1 MYRLTNTTQHYAWG
15 SPSAISELLGREPSG
30 QPEAEL
36 WMGAHPTA
44 PSRIDGGEATL
55 LDFVSADPVGML
67 GPQVAARFKNR
78 LPFLLKVLSAAK
90 ALSIQT
96 HPTRAQAEAGYAAE
110 QERGLPA
117 GDPDRNYADDW
128 PKPEILMALTAFEAL
143 AGCRS
148 AEDAERVLA
157 AVVALGAQ
165 ALEPVRAEL
174 ADKPEPATVAAAIG
188 RLLEWPADTRGELV
202 ASVVEACRA
211 GADKGGESA
220 ELSAGELAE
229 DLAEDFAAVLRVAE
243 DFPGD
248 IGLVA
253 MLLMKRVVLEP
264 GEAIFLEAGG
274 LHAYLRG
281 TGVELLAN
289 SDNVLRAGLTPK
301 HIDVAELLRVMDASV
316 PVPVRHGTAIGVG
329 VVEFDTPAPEF
340 RLYHATLDTKTTLRA
355 ELPGTGPRIVLALSG
370 EVELRGTRGAL
381 TLTQG
386 ESCFVPAREGRVEVS
401 GLADLVVAAPG
412 V

>member
-15 SPSAISELLGREPSG
+15 SPSAISDLLGREPDG
-30 QPEAEL
+30 RPEAEL
-36 WMGAHPTA
+36 WMGAHPSA

-55 LDFVSADPVGML
+55 LDFVSADPIGML
-67 GPQVAARFKNR
+67 GPQIAARFKNR

-110 QERGLPA
+110 QERGLAP
-117 GDPDRNYADDW
+117 GDPNRNYVDDW
-128 PKPEILMALTAFEAL
+128 PKPEILMALTDFEAL
-143 AGCRS
+143 AGCRD
-148 AEDAERVLA
+148 AEDAASVLA
-157 AVVALGAQ
+157 VLVELGAKELDPIRA
-165 ALEPVRAEL
+165 ALTER
-174 ADKPEPATVAAAIG
+174 PEPATVAAAIG
-188 RLLEWPADTRGELV
+188 RLLEWPEGDRGRLV
-202 ASVVEACRA
+202 ADVVDAA
-211 GADKGGESA
+211 ALGAQNASLHAD
-220 ELSAGELAE
+220 
-229 DLAEDFAAVLRVAE
+229 DFAAMLRVAR

-253 MLLMKRVVLEP
+253 MLLMKRVVLKP

-274 LHAYLRG
+274 LHAYLEG

-301 HIDVAELLRVMDASV
+301 HIDVAELLRVMDASL
-316 PVPVRHGTAIGVG
+316 PVPVRRGKALGAGVE
-329 VVEFDTPAPEF
+329 EFETPAPEF
-340 RLYHATLDTKTTLRA
+340 RLYHVVLDTKTTLRTT
-355 ELPGTGPRIVLALSG
+355 LPGTGPRIVLALSG
-370 EVELRGTRGAL
+370 EVELRGNRGSM

-386 ESCFVPAREGRVEVS
+386 ESCFVAAREGTVEVS
-401 GLADLVVAAPG
+401 GLAEMVVAAPG

>member
-15 SPSAISELLGREPSG
+15 SPSAISDLLGREPSG
-30 QPEAEL
+30 LPEAEL

-44 PSRIDGGEATL
+44 PSRVDGGEATL
-55 LDFVSADPVGML
+55 LDFVSADPIGML

-96 HPTRAQAEAGYAAE
+96 HPTREQAEAGYAAE
-110 QERGLPA
+110 QARGLAA
-117 GDPDRNYADDW
+117 GDPNRNYADDW
-128 PKPEILMALTAFEAL
+128 PKPEILMALTDFEAL

-157 AVVALGAQ
+157 ELVSLGVE
-165 ALEPVRAEL
+165 ALEPVRASL
-174 ADKPEPATVAAAIG
+174 AAAPEPTAVAEAIG
-188 RLLEWPADTRGELV
+188 RLLEWSADTRGVLV
-202 ASVVEACRA
+202 AGVVGACRA
-211 GADKGGESA
+211 GAGKGGEF
-220 ELSAGELAE
+220 
-229 DLAEDFAAVLRVAE
+229 AEDFAAVSRVAE

-248 IGLVA
+248 VGLVA
-253 MLLMKRVVLEP
+253 MLLMERVVLAP

-316 PVPVRHGTAIGVG
+316 PVPVRHGTAVATG

-340 RLYHATLDTKTTLRA
+340 RLYHATLDTGTTLRV
-355 ELPGTGPRIVLALSG
+355 EVPGTGPRIVLALSG
-370 EVELRGTRGAL
+370 EVELRGTRGTV

-386 ESCFVPAREGRVEVS
+386 ESCFVPAREGRVEAS
-401 GLADLVVAAPG
+401 GIADLVVAAPG

>member
-15 SPSAISELLGREPSG
+15 SSSAISDLLGREPSG

-78 LPFLLKVLSAAK
+78 LPFLLKVLSSAK

-117 GDPDRNYADDW
+117 GDPTRNYADDW
-128 PKPEILMALTAFEAL
+128 PKPEILMALTPFEAL
-143 AGCRS
+143 AGCRTP
-148 AEDAERVLA
+148 EDAEHVLA
-157 AVVALGAQ
+157 TLAEYGAVALDP
-165 ALEPVRAEL
+165 LRAEL
-174 ADKPEPATVAAAIG
+174 AAKPEPATVAAAIG
-188 RLLEWPADTRGELV
+188 RLLEWPAQTRGELV
-202 ASVVEACRA
+202 ADVVEACRI
-211 GADKGGESA
+211 GAEKLEKAQRDDE
-220 ELSAGELAE
+220 
-229 DLAEDFAAVLRVAE
+229 LAEDFATVLRVSE

-253 MLLMKRVVLEP
+253 MLLMKRVVLKP
-264 GEAIFLEAGG
+264 GEAVFLEAGG
-274 LHAYLRG
+274 LHAYLQG
-281 TGVELLAN
+281 TGIELLAN

-301 HIDVAELLRVMDASV
+301 HIDVPELLRVMDASL
-316 PVPVRHGTAIGVG
+316 PVPIRHGKPIATGVQ
-329 VVEFDTPAPEF
+329 EFDTPAPEF
-340 RLYHATLDTKTTLRA
+340 RLYHATLDTSTTLRV
-355 ELPGTGPRIVLALSG
+355 EIPGTGPRIVLALSG
-370 EVELRGTRGAL
+370 EVELRGTRGTL

-386 ESCFVPAREGRVEVS
+386 ESCFVPAREGRVEAT
-401 GLADLVVAAPG
+401 GIAELVVAAPG

>member
-78 LPFLLKVLSAAK
+78 LPFLLKVLSSAK

-117 GDPDRNYADDW
+117 GDPNRNYVDDW

-143 AGCRS
+143 AGCRT

-157 AVVALGAQ
+157 ELVELGAD
-165 ALEPVRAEL
+165 ALDPVRAAL
-174 ADKPEPATVAAAIG
+174 ADRPEPATVAAAIG
-188 RLLEWPADTRGELV
+188 RLLEWPADTREVLV
-202 ASVVEACRA
+202 AGVVEACRV
-211 GADKGGESA
+211 GADKGGE
-220 ELSAGELAE
+220 
-229 DLAEDFAAVLRVAE
+229 LAEDFAAVLRVAE

-253 MLLMKRVVLEP
+253 MLLMNRVVLKP

-274 LHAYLRG
+274 LHAYLHG
-281 TGVELLAN
+281 TGIELLAN

-316 PVPVRHGTAIGVG
+316 PVPVRHGTAIATGVE
-329 VVEFDTPAPEF
+329 EFDTPAPEF
-340 RLYHATLDTKTTLRA
+340 RLYRATLDTGTTLRA
-355 ELPGTGPRIVLALSG
+355 EIPGTGPRIVLALSG

-386 ESCFVPAREGRVEVS
+386 ESCFVPAREGRVEAS
-401 GLADLVVAAPG
+401 GIAELVVAAPG

>member
-1 MYRLTNTTQHYAWG
+1 VYRLTNTTQHYAWG

-67 GPQVAARFKNR
+67 GLQVAAEFKNR
-78 LPFLLKVLSAAK
+78 LPFLLKVLSSAK

-96 HPTRAQAEAGYAAE
+96 HPTRARAEAGYAAE

-117 GDPDRNYADDW
+117 GDPNRNYVDDW

-143 AGCRS
+143 AGCRT
-148 AEDAERVLA
+148 AADAERVLA
-157 AVVALGAQ
+157 ELVALGAV
-165 ALEPVRAEL
+165 ALDPVRAQL
-174 ADKPEPATVAAAIG
+174 ADRPEPATVAAVIG

-202 ASVVEACRA
+202 AGVVEACRV
-211 GADKGGESA
+211 GADKGGE
-220 ELSAGELAE
+220 LA
-229 DLAEDFAAVLRVAE
+229 DDFAAVLRVAE

-253 MLLMKRVVLEP
+253 MLLMNRVVLKP
-264 GEAIFLEAGG
+264 GEAVFLEAGG
-274 LHAYLRG
+274 LHAYLHG
-281 TGVELLAN
+281 TGIELLAN

-316 PVPVRHGTAIGVG
+316 PVPVRHATAIGVG
-329 VVEFDTPAPEF
+329 VEEFDTPASEF
-340 RLYHATLDTKTTLRA
+340 RLYRATLDTGTTLRV
-355 ELPGTGPRIVLALSG
+355 EIPGTGPRIVLALSG

-386 ESCFVPAREGRVEVS
+386 EPCFVPAREGRVEAS
-401 GLADLVVAAPG
+401 GIADLVVAAPG

>member
-15 SPSAISELLGREPSG
+15 SPSAISDLLGREPDG
-30 QPEAEL
+30 RPEAEL
-36 WMGAHPTA
+36 WMGAHPSA

-55 LDFVSADPVGML
+55 LDFVSADPIGML
-67 GPQVAARFKNR
+67 GPQIAARFKNR

-110 QERGLPA
+110 QERGLAP
-117 GDPDRNYADDW
+117 GDPARNYVDDW
-128 PKPEILMALTAFEAL
+128 PKPEILMALTEFEAL
-143 AGCRS
+143 AGCRDP
-148 AEDAERVLA
+148 EDAASVLA
-157 AVVALGAQ
+157 VLVELGAKDLDPIRA
-165 ALEPVRAEL
+165 ALVER
-174 ADKPEPATVAAAIG
+174 PEAATVAAAVG
-188 RLLEWPADTRGELV
+188 RLLEWPDDSREQLV
-202 ASVVEACRA
+202 ADVVDAAALGTQNA
-211 GADKGGESA
+211 GLHAD
-220 ELSAGELAE
+220 
-229 DLAEDFAAVLRVAE
+229 DFAAMLRVAR

-253 MLLMKRVVLEP
+253 MLLMKRVVLKP

-274 LHAYLRG
+274 LHAYLQG

-301 HIDVAELLRVMDASV
+301 HIDVAELLRVMDASL
-316 PVPVRHGTAIGVG
+316 PVPVRRGKALGAG

-340 RLYHATLDTKTTLRA
+340 RLHHVVLDTKTTLRTT
-355 ELPGTGPRIVLALSG
+355 LPGTGPRIVLALSG
-370 EVELRGTRGAL
+370 EVELRGNRGSL

-386 ESCFVPAREGRVEVS
+386 ESCFVAAREGTVEIS
-401 GLADLVVAAPG
+401 GLAEMVVAAPG

>member
-15 SPSAISELLGREPSG
+15 SPSAISDLLGREPSG

-36 WMGAHPTA
+36 WMGAHPSA
-44 PSRIDGGEATL
+44 PSRVDGGEATL

-110 QERGLPA
+110 QERGLAP
-117 GDPDRNYADDW
+117 GDPNRNYVDDW
-128 PKPEILMALTAFEAL
+128 PKPEILMALTDFEAL

-157 AVVALGAQ
+157 EVVSLGAD
-165 ALEPVRAEL
+165 ALDPVRAEL
-174 ADKPEPATVAAAIG
+174 AAKPEPATVAAAIG
-188 RLLEWPADTRGELV
+188 RLLEWPADTRGQLV
-202 ASVVEACRA
+202 ADVVAACGA
-211 GADKGGESA
+211 GVEKGSAFAD
-220 ELSAGELAE
+220 
-229 DLAEDFAAVLRVAE
+229 DFAAVLRVAE

-253 MLLMKRVVLEP
+253 MLLMKRAVLKP

-281 TGVELLAN
+281 TGIELLAN

-301 HIDVAELLRVMDASV
+301 HIDVAELLRIMDAAV
-316 PVPVRHGTAIGVG
+316 PVPVRHCTAVGTGG
-329 VVEFDTPAPEF
+329 VEFDTPAPEF
-340 RLYHATLDTKTTLRA
+340 RLYHATLDTGTTLRV
-355 ELPGTGPRIVLALSG
+355 EIPGTGPRIVLALSG

-386 ESCFVPAREGRVEVS
+386 ESCFVPAREGRVEAS
-401 GLADLVVAAPG
+401 GIADLVVAAPG
-412 V
+412 A

>member
-1 MYRLTNTTQHYAWG
+1 VYRLTNTTQHYAWG

-96 HPTRAQAEAGYAAE
+96 HPTREQAEAGYAAE
-110 QERGLPA
+110 QARGVAA
-117 GDPDRNYADDW
+117 GDPNRNYVDDW
-128 PKPEILMALTAFEAL
+128 PKPEILMALTDFEAL
-143 AGCRS
+143 AGCRG

-157 AVVALGAQ
+157 VVLSLGAD
-165 ALEPVRAEL
+165 ALEPVRAQL
-174 ADKPEPATVAAAIG
+174 AAAPEPATVAAAIG
-188 RLLEWPADTRGELV
+188 RLLEWPADTRGALV
-202 ASVVEACRA
+202 ADVVEACRA
-211 GADKGGESA
+211 GADKGGEY
-220 ELSAGELAE
+220 AE
-229 DLAEDFAAVLRVAE
+229 DLAAVLRVAE

-248 IGLVA
+248 VGLVA
-253 MLLMKRVVLEP
+253 MLLMKRVVLKP
-264 GEAIFLEAGG
+264 GEAVFLEAGG
-274 LHAYLRG
+274 LHAYLGG
-281 TGVELLAN
+281 TGIELLAN

-301 HIDVAELLRVMDASV
+301 HIDVAELLRIMDASV
-316 PVPVRHGTAIGVG
+316 PVPVRHGTAVATG

-340 RLYHATLDTKTTLRA
+340 RLYHATLDTATTLRA
-355 ELPGTGPRIVLALSG
+355 EIPGTGPRIVLALSG

-386 ESCFVPAREGRVEVS
+386 ESCFVPAREGRVEAS

-412 V
+412 F

>member
-15 SPSAISELLGREPSG
+15 SPRAISDLLGREPSG

-36 WMGAHPTA
+36 WMGAHPSA
-44 PSRIDGGEATL
+44 PSGIDGGEATL

-67 GPQVAARFKNR
+67 GPQIAARFQNR

-110 QERGLPA
+110 QERGVAA
-117 GDPDRNYADDW
+117 GDPNRNYVDDW
-128 PKPEILMALTAFEAL
+128 PKPEILMALTDFEAL
-143 AGCRS
+143 AGCRD
-148 AEDAERVLA
+148 AADAERVLA
-157 AVVALGAQ
+157 AVVELGVDE
-165 ALEPVRAEL
+165 LEPLRAEL
-174 ADKPEPATVAAAIG
+174 ADRPRPDTVAAVIG
-188 RLLEWPADTRGELV
+188 KLLEWPADTRERLV
-202 ASVVEACRA
+202 ADVVDAAGR
-211 GADKGGESA
+211 GADKDG
-220 ELSAGELAE
+220 
-229 DLAEDFAAVLRVAE
+229 DLAADFAAVLQVAR

-253 MLLMKRVVLEP
+253 MLLMKRVVLKP

-281 TGVELLAN
+281 TGIELLAN

-301 HIDVAELLRVMDASV
+301 HIDVPELLRVMDASV
-316 PVPVRHGTAIGVG
+316 PVPVRRGKALGAGVE
-329 VVEFDTPAPEF
+329 EFDTPAPEF
-340 RLYHATLDTKTTLRA
+340 RLYHVVLDTKTTLRA
-355 ELPGTGPRIVLALSG
+355 DLPGTGPRIVLALSG

-386 ESCFVPAREGRVEVS
+386 ESAFVPAREGAVEVS
-401 GLADLVVAAPG
+401 GLAELVVAAPG

>member
-1 MYRLTNTTQHYAWG
+1 
-15 SPSAISELLGREPSG
+15 
-30 QPEAEL
+30 
-36 WMGAHPTA
+36 MGAHPTA
-44 PSRIDGGEATL
+44 PSRIDSGEATL

-110 QERGLPA
+110 QARGLAA
-117 GDPDRNYADDW
+117 GDPSRNYADDW
-128 PKPEILMALTAFEAL
+128 PKPEILMALTDFEAL

-157 AVVALGAQ
+157 ELVSLGAD
-165 ALEPVRAEL
+165 ALEPVRASL
-174 ADKPEPATVAAAIG
+174 AAAPEAATVAAAIG
-188 RLLEWPADTRGELV
+188 RLLEWPADTRGPLV
-202 ASVVEACRA
+202 AAVVSACGA
-211 GADKGGESA
+211 GADKSGEF
-220 ELSAGELAE
+220 
-229 DLAEDFAAVLRVAE
+229 AEDFAAVLRVAS

-248 IGLVA
+248 VGLVA
-253 MLLMKRVVLEP
+253 MLLMERVVLAP

-316 PVPVRHGTAIGVG
+316 PVPVRHGTAIGTG

-340 RLYHATLDTKTTLRA
+340 RLYHATLDSGTTLRA
-355 ELPGTGPRIVLALSG
+355 EVPGTGPRIVLALSG
-370 EVELRGTRGAL
+370 EVELRGTRGAV

-386 ESCFVPAREGRVEVS
+386 ESCFVPAREGRVEAT
-401 GLADLVVAAPG
+401 GIADLVVAAPG

>member
-1 MYRLTNTTQHYAWG
+1 VYRLTNTTQHYAWG
-15 SPSAISELLGREPSG
+15 SPRAISDLLGREPSG

-36 WMGAHPTA
+36 WMGAHPSA

-55 LDFVSADPVGML
+55 LDFVSADPIGML

-110 QERGLPA
+110 QERGVAA
-117 GDPDRNYADDW
+117 GDPNRNYVDDW
-128 PKPEILMALTAFEAL
+128 PKPEILMALTEFEAL
-143 AGCRS
+143 AGCRD

-157 AVVALGAQ
+157 ELVALGVAE
-165 ALEPVRAEL
+165 LDPIRAEL
-174 ADKPEPATVAAAIG
+174 AAAPEPATVAAVLG
-188 RLLEWPADTRGELV
+188 RLLEWPADARGQLV
-202 ASVVEACRA
+202 AAVVEAA
-211 GADKGGESA
+211 GQGAEKGGSY
-220 ELSAGELAE
+220 
-229 DLAEDFAAVLRVAE
+229 AEDFAAVLRVAR

-253 MLLMKRVVLEP
+253 MLLMKRVVLQP

-274 LHAYLRG
+274 LHAYLHG

-316 PVPVRHGTAIGVG
+316 PVPVRHGKTLSTGVE
-329 VVEFDTPAPEF
+329 EFDTPAPEF
-340 RLYHATLDTKTTLRA
+340 RLYHVVLDPDTTMHTTV
-355 ELPGTGPRIVLALSG
+355 PGAGPRIVLALSG
-370 EVELRGTRGAL
+370 EVELRGSRGAV

-386 ESCFVPAREGRVEVS
+386 ESCFVPAREGSVEVS
-401 GLADLVVAAPG
+401 GIGDLVVAAPG
-412 V
+412 I

>member
-1 MYRLTNTTQHYAWG
+1 VYRLTNTTQHYAWG

-78 LPFLLKVLSAAK
+78 LPFLLKVLSSAK

-117 GDPDRNYADDW
+117 GDPNRNYVDDW
-128 PKPEILMALTAFEAL
+128 PKPEILLALTAFEAL

-157 AVVALGAQ
+157 ELVELGAD
-165 ALEPVRAEL
+165 ALDPVRAEL

-202 ASVVEACRA
+202 AGVVEACRA
-211 GADKGGESA
+211 GADKGGE
-220 ELSAGELAE
+220 LA
-229 DLAEDFAAVLRVAE
+229 DDFAAVLRVAE

-253 MLLMKRVVLEP
+253 MLLMKRVVLKP
-264 GEAIFLEAGG
+264 GEAVFLEAGA
-274 LHAYLRG
+274 LHAYLHG
-281 TGVELLAN
+281 TGIELLAN

-329 VVEFDTPAPEF
+329 VEEFDTPAPEF
-340 RLYHATLDTKTTLRA
+340 RLYRASLDTSTTLRL
-355 ELPGTGPRIVLALSG
+355 EIPGTGPRIVLSLSG
-370 EVELRGTRGAL
+370 EVELRGTRGTL

-386 ESCFVPAREGRVEVS
+386 ESCFVPAREGRVEAS
-401 GLADLVVAAPG
+401 GIADLVVAAPG

>member
-1 MYRLTNTTQHYAWG
+1 VYRLTNTTQHYAWG
-15 SPSAISELLGREPSG
+15 SPSAISDLLGREPSG
-30 QPEAEL
+30 EPEAEL
-36 WMGAHPTA
+36 WMGAHPSA

-55 LDFVSADPVGML
+55 LDFISADPVGML

-110 QERGLPA
+110 QGRGLAPR
-117 GDPDRNYADDW
+117 DPNRNYVDDW
-128 PKPEILMALTAFEAL
+128 PKPEILMALTDFEAL

-148 AEDAERVLA
+148 GEQAERVFARL
-157 AVVALGAQ
+157 VELGAG
-165 ALEPVRAEL
+165 ALEPLRVEL
-174 ADKPEPATVAAAIG
+174 AEKPEAGTVAAVLG
-188 RLLEWPADTRGELV
+188 RLLEWPADTRGNLV
-202 ASVVEACRA
+202 ADVVAACER
-211 GADKGGESA
+211 GSGPDEKGDYAD
-220 ELSAGELAE
+220 
-229 DLAEDFAAVLRVAE
+229 DFAAVVRVSR

-253 MLLMKRVVLEP
+253 MLLLNRVVLVP

-274 LHAYLRG
+274 LHAYLHG
-281 TGVELLAN
+281 TGIELLAN

-301 HIDVAELLRVMDASV
+301 HIDVAELLRIMDPLV
-316 PVPVRHGTAIGVG
+316 PVPVRHAKPLGVG
-329 VVEFDTPAPEF
+329 VEEFDTPAPEF
-340 RLYHATLDTKTTLRA
+340 RLHRAVLDARTTMRA
-355 ELPGTGPRIVLALSG
+355 QLPGTGPRIVLALSG
-370 EVELRGTRGAL
+370 EVELRGTRGTL

-386 ESCFVPAREGRVEVS
+386 QSCFVPAREGGVEATGV
-401 GLADLVVAAPG
+401 GDLVVAAPG

>member
-15 SPSAISELLGREPSG
+15 SPSAISDLLGREPSG

-36 WMGAHPTA
+36 WMGAHPSA
-44 PSRIDGGEATL
+44 PSRVDGGEATL

-110 QERGLPA
+110 QERGLAP
-117 GDPDRNYADDW
+117 GDPNRNYVDDW
-128 PKPEILMALTAFEAL
+128 PKPEILMALTDFEAL
-143 AGCRS
+143 AGCRDAADAAAVLGLLVELGV
-148 AEDAERVLA
+148 AELEPIRADLA
-157 AVVALGAQ
+157 A
-165 ALEPVRAEL
+165 E
-174 ADKPEPATVAAAIG
+174 PEPATVAAALG
-188 RLLEWPADTRGELV
+188 TLLEWPAETRGQLV
-202 ASVVEACRA
+202 SGVVDAAGRA
-211 GADKGGESA
+211 
-220 ELSAGELAE
+220 AGKQDSPYA
-229 DLAEDFAAVLRVAE
+229 ADFAAMLRVAR

-253 MLLMKRVVLEP
+253 MLLMKRVVLKP

-274 LHAYLRG
+274 LHAYLHG
-281 TGVELLAN
+281 TGIELLAN

-301 HIDVAELLRVMDASV
+301 HIDVAELLRVMDASL
-316 PVPVRHGTAIGVG
+316 PVPVRHGKTIGTG
-329 VVEFDTPAPEF
+329 VEEFDTPAPEF
-340 RLYHATLDTKTTLRA
+340 RLYHVVLDTKTTLRA
-355 ELPGTGPRIVLALSG
+355 TLPGAGPRIVLALSG
-370 EVELRGTRGAL
+370 EVELRGTRGSV
-381 TLTQG
+381 TLTRG
-386 ESCFVPAREGRVEVS
+386 ESCFVPAREGVVEAS
-401 GLADLVVAAPG
+401 GLAELVVAAPG